1 MEPVCSLHGGE
12 QTGFNK
18 IHKMAIN
25 QLGHHTGKKGQATWV
40 RLNVPFIFPVTET
53 IVSSPYKSLY
63 FKGHAT
69 RPMVIRYFELAPV
82 TGQVRAKRMRVRCAR
97 KEKSD
102 EKIGASGLLDSA
114 ADLLFTDSYSSI
126 MLTCYD
132 ESLRR

>member
-1 MEPVCSLHGGE
+1 MEPVCSLYDGE

>member
-1 MEPVCSLHGGE
+1 
-12 QTGFNK
+12 
-18 IHKMAIN
+18 
-25 QLGHHTGKKGQATWV
+25 
-40 RLNVPFIFPVTET
+40 
-53 IVSSPYKSLY
+53 
-63 FKGHAT
+63 
-69 RPMVIRYFELAPV
+69 MVIQYFELAPL
-82 TGQVRAKRMRVRCAR
+82 TGQIREKRMRVRCAR